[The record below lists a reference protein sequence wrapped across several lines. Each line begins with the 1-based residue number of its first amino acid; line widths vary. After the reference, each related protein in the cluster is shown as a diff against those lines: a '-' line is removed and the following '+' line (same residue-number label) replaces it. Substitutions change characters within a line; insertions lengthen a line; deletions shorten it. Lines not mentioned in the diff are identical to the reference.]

1 MRIKA
6 DEFAASVFAF
16 LGGEGAK
23 DCRDWYRYRARNQ
36 AVNLWDARLLTSAVA
51 VPISY
56 LVKIL
61 TSLAAMLQGIAPLLT
76 VTLSPPM
83 LLCSTVPFGRL
94 LRFGTLTLCGPQPL
108 FMHTTASSPFFERW
122 KA

>member
-1 MRIKA
+1 MLH
-6 DEFAASVFAF
+6 FSVPHFSV
-16 LGGEGAK
+16 K
-23 DCRDWYRYRARNQ
+23 DQSNRKM
-36 AVNLWDARLLTSAVA
+36 WDRKISKNFVYG
-51 VPISY
+51 VFSY

-61 TSLAAMLQGIAPLLT
+61 TSLAAILQGIAPLLT

-83 LLCSTVPFGRL
+83 LLCSAVPFGRL
-94 LRFGTLTLCGPQPL
+94 LRFGTLTLCGPQLL

>member
-1 MRIKA
+1 MPGDRRQA
-6 DEFAASVFAF
+6 RSVQ
-16 LGGEGAK
+16 
-23 DCRDWYRYRARNQ
+23 YRARKQ
-36 AVNLWDARLLTSAVA
+36 AADSSVGRAAIARGT

-61 TSLAAMLQGIAPLLT
+61 TSLAAILQGIAPLLT

-83 LLCSTVPFGRL
+83 LLCSAVPFGRL
-94 LRFGTLTLCGPQPL
+94 LRFGTLTLCGPQLL